1 MNHDFLKQLRTRIR
15 VFNKFRAR
23 IHKIEDWTVK
33 GEPLWWNARNAE
45 DVKLM
50 IKMIYAAVAGLTKYW
65 RRWGKTKN
73 RWNSFSARVGSFFPS
88 LWWIP
93 LSRSKQAFRQVV
105 TCKHLSFA
113 KCFHITECYHSSSSH
128 ISSSTSYDMQN
139 VQRLFLGAPQSLQKS
154 MPQFVHLQTLSTTFL
169 HLAQTDMICHPTSL
183 LFSPNSLFRLKNF
196 LIN

>member
-1 MNHDFLKQLRTRIR
+1 LPFFTRWHFSDLNDLFREMEEMMEREFRELSRKVPKDLVRERTLHA
-15 VFNKFRAR
+15 FRAR

-50 IKMIYAAVAGLTKYW
+50 IKMVYAAVAGLTKYW

-73 RWNSFSARVGSFFPS
+73 RWNSFSARVGSLFPS

-105 TCKHLSFA
+105 TFKHLLSFA
-113 KCFHITECYHSSSSH
+113 KCFHITGCYHSSSSH
-128 ISSSTSYDMQN
+128 VSSSTLYDMQN

-154 MPQFVHLQTLSTTFL
+154 MPQFVHL
-169 HLAQTDMICHPTSL
+169 
-183 LFSPNSLFRLKNF
+183 
-196 LIN
+196 